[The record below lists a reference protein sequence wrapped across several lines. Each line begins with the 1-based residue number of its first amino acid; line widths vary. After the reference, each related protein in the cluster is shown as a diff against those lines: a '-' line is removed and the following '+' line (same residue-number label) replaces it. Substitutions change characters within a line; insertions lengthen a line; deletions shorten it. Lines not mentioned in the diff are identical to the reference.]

1 MSEEIHEESTINSC
15 LQLLDGKKDEEKIAG
30 LLMAAK
36 YCKPSVFLI
45 YSISL
50 FIEWKWEVFR
60 EVDQNRFEFYF
71 LL

>member
-1 MSEEIHEESTINSC
+1 MYVLKTIHQSCFFIMSEEIHEESTINSC

-45 YSISL
+45 YSHFKS
-50 FIEWKWEVFR
+50 IE
-60 EVDQNRFEFYF
+60 
-71 LL
+71 

>member
-36 YCKPSVFLI
+36 YCKPSVLLI

-50 FIEWKWEVFR
+50 FIE
-60 EVDQNRFEFYF
+60 
-71 LL
+71 

>member
-1 MSEEIHEESTINSC
+1 MYVLKTIHQSCFFIMNEEIHEESTINSC

-36 YCKPSVFLI
+36 YCKPSVLLI

-50 FIEWKWEVFR
+50 FIE
-60 EVDQNRFEFYF
+60 
-71 LL
+71 

>member
-1 MSEEIHEESTINSC
+1 MSEEIHEEPTIDSC

-45 YSISL
+45 YSHFES
-50 FIEWKWEVFR
+50 IE
-60 EVDQNRFEFYF
+60 
-71 LL
+71 

>member
-1 MSEEIHEESTINSC
+1 MSEEIHEESTIDSC

-45 YSISL
+45 YSNFES
-50 FIEWKWEVFR
+50 IE
-60 EVDQNRFEFYF
+60 
-71 LL
+71 